1 MTTIPEEEKDHDSIY
16 NKPDTIDTFIKPD
29 TIDSPIYE
37 KPNAYDEIPT
47 PVTTEVVD
55 ELAIKLT
62 TASQLET
69 LHKMEQE
76 DGEGSFLNTIVRYKT
91 RKSKMAPSSVQQQIT
106 STNSSNHSLPTSLI
120 SKVQSTTTTTTT
132 ITNEEIDQQQEDIFY
147 SPNNSNI
154 LLSPTSIH
162 HHPYHSN
169 NNSNSHLSL
178 DGSISPSL
186 SNSTIDSTTS
196 TSSTS
201 KQMLLDSLKR
211 RSSKDVI
218 SYDIRKHALTQSH
231 HHDIYLGG
239 TKELIYRKRQPH
251 SYSWGFQN
259 ILYQVKMDQ
268 DYQNAAERYTK
279 YGMKIAE
286 ARRRAFQK
294 DITIE
299 WGLDEVNHSNGNN
312 NNDDKEEEDKIADG
326 DDDDDD
332 MRSQESQDI
341 SKPRCRKFL
350 NVNNSHLLFIYTT
363 QYDTQYC
370 LRWKRPSLVSH
381 DMTCEIRKLEQEDDP
396 LEDEVKK
403 KKKDKKKKNWQLLAE
418 FDSHGMGYL
427 IHIGRL
433 TIDKRGLGLVERPD
447 HLESHLLITCCTLV
461 DLMREV
467 VQKAVGLSSGG
478 VASSN

>member
-1 MTTIPEEEKDHDSIY
+1 
-16 NKPDTIDTFIKPD
+16 
-29 TIDSPIYE
+29 
-37 KPNAYDEIPT
+37 
-47 PVTTEVVD
+47 
-55 ELAIKLT
+55 
-62 TASQLET
+62 
-69 LHKMEQE
+69 
-76 DGEGSFLNTIVRYKT
+76 
-91 RKSKMAPSSVQQQIT
+91 
-106 STNSSNHSLPTSLI
+106 
-120 SKVQSTTTTTTT
+120 
-132 ITNEEIDQQQEDIFY
+132 
-147 SPNNSNI
+147 
-154 LLSPTSIH
+154 
-162 HHPYHSN
+162 
-169 NNSNSHLSL
+169 
-178 DGSISPSL
+178 
-186 SNSTIDSTTS
+186 
-196 TSSTS
+196 
-201 KQMLLDSLKR
+201 MLLDSLKR
-211 RSSKDVI
+211 RSSKDVV
-218 SYDIRKHALTQSH
+218 SYDIRKHALTQPH

-259 ILYQVKMDQ
+259 ILYQAKMDQ
-268 DYQNAAERYTK
+268 DYQNAADRYTK

-299 WGLDEVNHSNGNN
+299 WGLDEMNHSNSNS
-312 NNDDKEEEDKIADG
+312 NNDGKGGGGGEEEEEEYKV

-341 SKPRCRKFL
+341 LKPRCRKFL

-381 DMTCEIRKLEQEDDP
+381 DMTCEIRKLEQEDDS

-433 TIDKRGLGLVERPD
+433 TIDKRGLSLVERPD